1 MISHQLIFFK
11 LFLRAFIFL
20 VHVSLAVIWTGTR
33 LLSLRFFIETI
44 LGRWSFISFMSMPLL
59 YFSSHDW
66 LMKILSINVAVLFV
80 ICEWDG
86 LLSVP
91 DLTTN
96 WHLRSFLSEHDYW
109 ILINPCYGLNLL

>member
-20 VHVSLAVIWTGTR
+20 VRVSLDVIWTGTR
-33 LLSLRFFIETI
+33 LFSLRFFIETI
-44 LGRWSFISFMSMPLL
+44 LGRWSLISFTSMPLL

-80 ICEWDG
+80 MRVGRVIVGTRFNDRLAFKKFFC
-86 LLSVP
+86 
-91 DLTTN
+91 
-96 WHLRSFLSEHDYW
+96 RSMITGF
-109 ILINPCYGLNLL
+109 